1 ITEVVTCNLNRVIDV
16 NYYPTESARRSNMRH
31 RPIGLGVQG
40 LADAFILLGMPFDSP
55 QARQLNQDIFETIY
69 YHALRTSCQLAKEE
83 GTYESYAG
91 CPVSKVRHA
100 KFSSLHPHPLSPQL
114 SSSSPL
120 PSLPIPTVSV
130 SHLSSFPA
138 SVRAH
143 GLIEELTWK
152 GVFQPDMWGV
162 TPSDRWV
169 WAALRADIA
178 AHGLR
183 NSLLVA
189 PIFTSFHLLS
199 RLFSPSHP
207 PYPFIPPLHPPS
219 GHLATGHVGS
229 DPL

>member
-1 ITEVVTCNLNRVIDV
+1 
-16 NYYPTESARRSNMRH
+16 
-31 RPIGLGVQG
+31 
-40 LADAFILLGMPFDSP
+40 MPFDSP

-152 GVFQPDMWGV
+152 GILQPDMWTV
-162 TPSDRWV
+162 TPSDRWD
-169 WAALRADIA
+169 WAALREDIA
-178 AHGLR
+178 THGLR

-189 PIFTSFHLLS
+189 PMPTASTSQILGNNECFEPYTSNIYSRRVLSGEFVVVNKHLLS
-199 RLFSPSHP
+199 DLTHLGLWSPDLKNEIMYRNGSVEGIDE
-207 PYPFIPPLHPPS
+207 IPQ
-219 GHLATGHVGS
+219 HLR
-229 DPL
+229 DIYK